1 LKKITQIISFV
12 LIGFALNIS
21 NPSKNEFIDFISIE
35 IKKKYPEIN
44 LQANADSSAVE
55 QILVG
60 FGNTVITN
68 ILKES
73 TTQKDY
79 WLFSVYELDMRLLRD
94 FGAQVKNVK
103 VIGIAN
109 TFIPLSSFD

>member
-1 LKKITQIISFV
+1 MKKIIQIIVLV
-12 LIGFALNIS
+12 LIGLALNIS
-21 NPSKNEFIDFISIE
+21 NPSKNEFIDFISVE

-44 LQANADSSAVE
+44 LQTNADSSTVE
-55 QILVG
+55 QMLVG

-68 ILKES
+68 VLKES

-94 FGAQVKNVK
+94 FGAQIKNLK
-103 VIGIAN
+103 VIGVAGS
-109 TFIPLSSFD
+109 FIPLSSFD